1 MSDTPEDPFAGSDV
15 TILRPRP
22 GRRGASSRDALSGA
36 PLSPSSPPLANQP
49 AGLLQ
54 PSSARSGSGIADVP
68 PGGQNPL
75 LNAAVPL
82 LVLAGRLRGQVAHAD
97 IENLRAQTVQEMR
110 AFEDRV
116 RVAGVPSED
125 AMAARYALCTVI
137 DEAVLNTPWGAQSDW
152 AGQSLL
158 VTFHRESGGG
168 DKFFR
173 ILERVL
179 GEAARYVALL
189 ELLHVCLALGFEG
202 RYRLD
207 EHGPMRLA
215 EVRQNLYRVIQT
227 VRGTVDGDLSPHWR
241 GVEDRRSPVVRLVP
255 LWVVAAACALV
266 LLGAFVLYR
275 AWLGERA
282 DNINA
287 TLANVGLQPL
297 FAAEPATD
305 VPEVSLRTL
314 LASQISQG
322 LVVVDEQASGA
333 TLITLTVPEL
343 FASASASVNAQ
354 YASLIDAIG
363 AALEQV
369 PGHITV
375 TGHTDDQPLRSLRYS
390 DNYDLS
396 RARALEVTNRLKARV
411 RDAARIDFTGKGASE
426 PRYRPE
432 NLPENRARNRRVE
445 ILHRRGG

>member
-1 MSDTPEDPFAGSDV
+1 MSPVPEDPFAGSDV

-22 GRRGASSRDALSGA
+22 GRRGVGPREIPAAA
-36 PLSPSSPPLANQP
+36 SPP
-49 AGLLQ
+49 
-54 PSSARSGSGIADVP
+54 PSFAPPVASARAGIGIAEAP
-68 PGGQNPL
+68 AGGQNPL
-75 LNAAVPL
+75 LHAAVPL
-82 LVLAGRLRGQVAHAD
+82 LVLAGRLRTQAAQTD
-97 IENLRAQTVQEMR
+97 IANLRAQAVNEMR
-110 AFEDRV
+110 AFEDRL

-173 ILERVL
+173 IMERVI
-179 GEAARYVALL
+179 GEPARYVALL
-189 ELLHVCLALGFEG
+189 ELLHACLALGFEG

-207 EHGPMRLA
+207 EHGPARLA

-227 VRGTVDGDLSPHWR
+227 VRGSAEGDLSPHWR
-241 GVEDRRSPVVRLVP
+241 GVEDRRSPVVRFVP

-266 LLGAFVLYR
+266 LLGAFALYR

-282 DNINA
+282 DGFKA

-297 FAAEPATD
+297 FAAEPAAQT
-305 VPEVSLRTL
+305 PRVSLGTL
-314 LASQISQG
+314 LAPQITQG
-322 LVVVDEQASGA
+322 LVAVDEQASGA

-343 FASASASVNAQ
+343 FASASTSVNAQ
-354 YASLIDAIG
+354 YTALIDAIG

-369 PGHITV
+369 PGHVTV

-411 RDAARIDFTGKGASE
+411 RDPARIDFTGKGSSE

-432 NLPENRARNRRVE
+432 NSAENRARNRRVE
-445 ILHRRGG
+445 ILHGRGG

>member
-1 MSDTPEDPFAGSDV
+1 MSPTPEDPFAGSDV

-22 GRRGASSRDALSGA
+22 GRRGAASRDTSAGA
-36 PLSPSSPPLANQP
+36 PSPSSFAQPPIVSP
-49 AGLLQ
+49 VAG
-54 PSSARSGSGIADVP
+54 ARSGPGVP
-68 PGGQNPL
+68 EVPVSGQNPL
-75 LNAAVPL
+75 LHAAVPL
-82 LVLAGRLRGQVAHAD
+82 LVLAGRLRSQVAQAD
-97 IENLRAQTVQEMR
+97 IANLRAQAVNEMR
-110 AFEDRV
+110 TFEDRV

-125 AMAARYALCTVI
+125 AIAARYALCTVI

-173 ILERVL
+173 ILERVI
-179 GEAARYVALL
+179 GEPARYVALL
-189 ELLHVCLALGFEG
+189 ELLHACLALGFEG

-207 EHGPMRLA
+207 EQGPARLA

-227 VRGTVDGDLSPHWR
+227 VRGSAEGDLSPHWR
-241 GVEDRRSPVVRLVP
+241 GVEDRRSPVVRFVP

-282 DNINA
+282 DPINA

-297 FAAEPATD
+297 FAAEPAAP
-305 VPEVSLRTL
+305 VPQVSLKTL
-314 LASQISQG
+314 LAPQISQG
-322 LVVVDEQASGA
+322 LLAVDEQTSGA

-343 FASASASVNAQ
+343 FASASTSVNSQ
-354 YASLIDAIG
+354 YAGLIDAIG

-369 PGHITV
+369 PGHVTV

-411 RDAARIDFTGKGASE
+411 RDPARLDFTGKGSSE

-432 NLPENRARNRRVE
+432 NSAENRARNRRVE

>member
-1 MSDTPEDPFAGSDV
+1 MSPTPEDPFAGSDV

-22 GRRGASSRDALSGA
+22 GRRGTAARDTPASAS
-36 PLSPSSPPLANQP
+36 SPSSFAPPPQMSPLAAARP
-49 AGLLQ
+49 A
-54 PSSARSGSGIADVP
+54 SGVAEVP
-68 PGGQNPL
+68 ASGQNPL
-75 LNAAVPL
+75 LHAAVPL
-82 LVLAGRLRGQVAHAD
+82 LVLAGRLRSQGTQTD
-97 IENLRAQTVQEMR
+97 IANLRTQAVNEMR
-110 AFEDRV
+110 AFEDRL
-116 RVAGVPSED
+116 RIAGVPAED

-173 ILERVL
+173 VLERVI
-179 GEAARYVALL
+179 GEPARYVALL
-189 ELLHVCLALGFEG
+189 ELLHACLALGFEG

-207 EHGPMRLA
+207 EHGPARLA

-227 VRGTVDGDLSPHWR
+227 VRGSAEGDLSPHWR

-282 DNINA
+282 DPIKA

-297 FAAEPATD
+297 FAAEPAA
-305 VPEVSLRTL
+305 PAPQVSLKTL
-314 LASQISQG
+314 LAPQISQG
-322 LVVVDEQASGA
+322 LLAVDEQTSGA

-343 FASASASVNAQ
+343 FASASASVNPR
-354 YASLIDAIG
+354 YATLIDAIG
-363 AALEQV
+363 TALEQV
-369 PGHITV
+369 PGHVTV

-411 RDAARIDFTGKGASE
+411 RDPARVDFTGKGSSE

-432 NLPENRARNRRVE
+432 NSPENRARNRRVE

>member
-1 MSDTPEDPFAGSDV
+1 
-15 TILRPRP
+15 
-22 GRRGASSRDALSGA
+22 
-36 PLSPSSPPLANQP
+36 
-49 AGLLQ
+49 
-54 PSSARSGSGIADVP
+54 
-68 PGGQNPL
+68 
-75 LNAAVPL
+75 
-82 LVLAGRLRGQVAHAD
+82 
-97 IENLRAQTVQEMR
+97 
-110 AFEDRV
+110 
-116 RVAGVPSED
+116 
-125 AMAARYALCTVI
+125 
-137 DEAVLNTPWGAQSDW
+137 
-152 AGQSLL
+152 
-158 VTFHRESGGG
+158 
-168 DKFFR
+168 
-173 ILERVL
+173 
-179 GEAARYVALL
+179 
-189 ELLHVCLALGFEG
+189 
-202 RYRLD
+202 
-207 EHGPMRLA
+207 MRLS

-227 VRGTVDGDLSPHWR
+227 VRGSAEGDLSPHWR

-282 DNINA
+282 DGINV

-297 FAAEPATD
+297 FAAEPEVDA
-305 VPEVSLRTL
+305 PQVSLKTL

-322 LVVVDEQASGA
+322 LVAVDEQTSGT

-343 FASASASVNAQ
+343 FASASASVNSQ
-354 YASLIDAIG
+354 YTALIDAIG

-369 PGHITV
+369 PGHVTV
-375 TGHTDDQPLRSLRYS
+375 TGHTDDQPLRSLRYP

-411 RDAARIDFTGKGASE
+411 RDASRVDFTGKGASE

>member
-1 MSDTPEDPFAGSDV
+1 LASPVAAS
-15 TILRPRP
+15 RP
-22 GRRGASSRDALSGA
+22 GA
-36 PLSPSSPPLANQP
+36 
-49 AGLLQ
+49 
-54 PSSARSGSGIADVP
+54 GIADIP
-68 PGGQNPL
+68 ANGQNPL
-75 LNAAVPL
+75 LHAAVPL
-82 LVLAGRLRGQVAHAD
+82 LVLAGRLRSQVAQTD
-97 IENLRAQTVQEMR
+97 IAHLRAQAVTEMR
-110 AFEDRV
+110 MFEDRL
-116 RVAGVPSED
+116 RVAGIPSED

-173 ILERVL
+173 IMERVI
-179 GEAARYVALL
+179 GEPARYVALL
-189 ELLHVCLALGFEG
+189 ELLHSCLALGFEG

-207 EHGPMRLA
+207 EHGPARLA
-215 EVRQNLYRVIQT
+215 AVRQNLYRVIQT
-227 VRGTVDGDLSPHWR
+227 VRGSAEGDLSPHWR
-241 GVEDRRSPVVRLVP
+241 GVEDRRSPVVRFVP

-266 LLGAFVLYR
+266 LLGSFVLYR

-282 DNINA
+282 DGINA

-297 FAAEPATD
+297 FAAEPAQA
-305 VPEVSLRTL
+305 PQVSLRTL
-314 LASQISQG
+314 LAPQISQS
-322 LVVVDEQASGA
+322 LLAVDEQTSGA
-333 TLITLTVPEL
+333 TLITLAVPEL
-343 FASASASVNAQ
+343 FSSASASVNPQ
-354 YASLIDAIG
+354 YIALIDAIG

-369 PGHITV
+369 PGHVTV

-411 RDAARIDFTGKGASE
+411 RDPARVDFTGKGSSE

-432 NLPENRARNRRVE
+432 NVAENRARNRRVE

>member
-1 MSDTPEDPFAGSDV
+1 MH
-15 TILRPRP
+15 
-22 GRRGASSRDALSGA
+22 
-36 PLSPSSPPLANQP
+36 
-49 AGLLQ
+49 
-54 PSSARSGSGIADVP
+54 
-68 PGGQNPL
+68 
-75 LNAAVPL
+75 AAVPL
-82 LVLAGRLRGQVAHAD
+82 LVLAGRLRGQVAQAD
-97 IENLRAQTVQEMR
+97 IENLRAQTVNEMR
-110 AFEDRV
+110 TFEDRV

-168 DKFFR
+168 DKFFK
-173 ILERVL
+173 ILERVI
-179 GEAARYVALL
+179 GEPARYVALL
-189 ELLHVCLALGFEG
+189 ELLHVCLSLGFEG

-207 EHGPMRLA
+207 EQGPARLA
-215 EVRQNLYRVIQT
+215 EVRQNLYRVIQS
-227 VRGTVDGDLSPHWR
+227 VRGAVDGDLSPHWR

-255 LWVVAAACALV
+255 LWVVATACALV

-282 DNINA
+282 DSINA

-297 FAAEPATD
+297 FSAEPAPD
-305 VPEVSLRTL
+305 VPQVSLKTL

-322 LVVVDEQASGA
+322 LLAVDEQTSGA

-343 FASASASVNAQ
+343 FASASASVNPQ
-354 YASLIDAIG
+354 YAPLIDAIG

-432 NLPENRARNRRVE
+432 NLLENRARNRRVE

>member
-1 MSDTPEDPFAGSDV
+1 
-15 TILRPRP
+15 
-22 GRRGASSRDALSGA
+22 
-36 PLSPSSPPLANQP
+36 LSPPPVAP
-49 AGLLQ
+49 ARASVGVEEV
-54 PSSARSGSGIADVP
+54 RST
-68 PGGQNPL
+68 GQNPL
-75 LNAAVPL
+75 LHAAVPL
-82 LVLAGRLRGQVAHAD
+82 LVLAGRLRSQGTQTD
-97 IENLRAQTVQEMR
+97 IANLRAQAVNEMR
-110 AFEDRV
+110 AFEDRL
-116 RVAGVPSED
+116 RVAGIPAED

-173 ILERVL
+173 VLERVI
-179 GEAARYVALL
+179 GEPSRYVALL
-189 ELLHVCLALGFEG
+189 ELLHACLALGFEG

-207 EHGPMRLA
+207 EHGPARLA

-227 VRGTVDGDLSPHWR
+227 VRGSAEGDLSPHWR

-282 DNINA
+282 DPINA

-297 FAAEPATD
+297 FAAEPAA
-305 VPEVSLRTL
+305 PAPQVSLKTL
-314 LASQISQG
+314 LAPQISQG
-322 LVVVDEQASGA
+322 LLAVDEQTSGA

-343 FASASASVNAQ
+343 FASASASVNPQ
-354 YASLIDAIG
+354 YAALIDAIG

-369 PGHITV
+369 PGHVTV

-396 RARALEVTNRLKARV
+396 RARALEDTNRLKGRV
-411 RDAARIDFTGKGASE
+411 RDPARIDFTGKGSSE

-432 NLPENRARNRRVE
+432 NSPENRARNRRVE

>member
-1 MSDTPEDPFAGSDV
+1 
-15 TILRPRP
+15 
-22 GRRGASSRDALSGA
+22 
-36 PLSPSSPPLANQP
+36 
-49 AGLLQ
+49 
-54 PSSARSGSGIADVP
+54 
-68 PGGQNPL
+68 
-75 LNAAVPL
+75 
-82 LVLAGRLRGQVAHAD
+82 LRGQVAHAD
-97 IENLRAQTVQEMR
+97 IGNLRAQTVNEVR
-110 AFEDRV
+110 TFEDRA

-125 AMAARYALCTVI
+125 ALAARYALCTVL

-173 ILERVL
+173 ILERVI
-179 GEAARYVALL
+179 GEPARYVALL

-207 EHGPMRLA
+207 EQGPARLA
-215 EVRQNLYRVIQT
+215 EVRQNLYRVIQS
-227 VRGTVDGDLSPHWR
+227 VRGAVDGDLSPHWR

-255 LWVVAAACALV
+255 LWVVATACALV

-297 FAAEPATD
+297 FAAEPAQD
-305 VPEVSLRTL
+305 VPQVSLRTL
-314 LASQISQG
+314 LASQVTQG
-322 LVVVDEQASGA
+322 LLAVDEQTSGS

-343 FASASASVNAQ
+343 FASASASVNPQ
-354 YASLIDAIG
+354 YTSLIDAIG
-363 AALEQV
+363 AAVEQV

-396 RARALEVTNRLKARV
+396 RARALEVANRLKARV

>member
-1 MSDTPEDPFAGSDV
+1 MSPTPEDPFAGSDV

-22 GRRGASSRDALSGA
+22 GRRGAGLRETPTSSV
-36 PLSPSSPPLANQP
+36 PLASP
-49 AGLLQ
+49 AAA
-54 PSSARSGSGIADVP
+54 ARSASGIAEVP
-68 PGGQNPL
+68 ASGQNPL
-75 LNAAVPL
+75 LHAAVPL
-82 LVLAGRLRGQVAHAD
+82 LVLAGRLRSQAVQTD
-97 IENLRAQTVQEMR
+97 IANLRAQAVNEMR
-110 AFEDRV
+110 TFEDRL
-116 RVAGVPSED
+116 RVAAVPAED

-173 ILERVL
+173 VLERVS
-179 GEAARYVALL
+179 GEPARYIALL

-207 EHGPMRLA
+207 EHGPAHLA

-227 VRGTVDGDLSPHWR
+227 VRGSAEGDLSAHWR

-266 LLGAFVLYR
+266 LLGAFGLYR
-275 AWLGERA
+275 AWLSERA
-282 DNINA
+282 ENINA

-297 FAAEPATD
+297 FSAEPAAQA
-305 VPEVSLRTL
+305 PQVSLKTL
-314 LASQISQG
+314 LAPQISQG
-322 LVVVDEQASGA
+322 LLAVDEQASGA

-343 FASASASVNAQ
+343 FASANASVNPQ
-354 YASLIDAIG
+354 YTGLIDAIG

-369 PGHITV
+369 PGHVTV

-411 RDAARIDFTGKGASE
+411 RDAARVDFTGKGSSE

-432 NLPENRARNRRVE
+432 NSPENRARNRRVE

>member
-1 MSDTPEDPFAGSDV
+1 MSPTPEDPFAGSDV

-22 GRRGASSRDALSGA
+22 GRRGAASRDTSAGA
-36 PLSPSSPPLANQP
+36 PSPSSFAQPPIVSP
-49 AGLLQ
+49 VAG
-54 PSSARSGSGIADVP
+54 ARSGPGVP
-68 PGGQNPL
+68 EVPVSGQNPL
-75 LNAAVPL
+75 LHAAVPL
-82 LVLAGRLRGQVAHAD
+82 LVLAGRLRSQVAQAD
-97 IENLRAQTVQEMR
+97 IANLRAQAVNEMR
-110 AFEDRV
+110 TFEDRV

-125 AMAARYALCTVI
+125 AIAARYALCTVI

-173 ILERVL
+173 ILERVI
-179 GEAARYVALL
+179 GEPARYVALL
-189 ELLHVCLALGFEG
+189 ELLHACLALGFEG

-207 EHGPMRLA
+207 EQGPARLA

-227 VRGTVDGDLSPHWR
+227 VRGSAEGDLSPHWR
-241 GVEDRRSPVVRLVP
+241 GVEDRRSPVVRFVP

-282 DNINA
+282 DPINA

-297 FAAEPATD
+297 FAAEPAAP
-305 VPEVSLRTL
+305 VPQVSLKTL
-314 LASQISQG
+314 LAPQISQG
-322 LVVVDEQASGA
+322 LLAVDEQTSGA

-343 FASASASVNAQ
+343 FASASASVSPQ
-354 YASLIDAIG
+354 YAGLIDAIG

-369 PGHITV
+369 PGHVTV

-411 RDAARIDFTGKGASE
+411 RDPARLDFTGKGSSE

-432 NLPENRARNRRVE
+432 NSAENRARNRRVE